1 MAPSNKSKTKGL
13 PVPPG
18 TPSVEQVGGGPE
30 HPKYMDPRVAK
41 TVELE
46 GKARE
51 ARLGL
56 TMIDLAADKWVFGM
70 WNDRDTTRSNVQKI
84 KDNFKTS
91 VKNRR
96 LESAVRLVVR
106 EATIDPSCL
115 VQENELGGAIPN
127 IQLRGELPERLPL
140 ASGRHRCTALREY
153 IEDTDE
159 KINSIK
165 SELSTLAKREH
176 VSSAHREKA
185 GKFKTTLI
193 DLKARRKIL
202 GPWLAEVYAEGMWS
216 INFSC
221 SSCHG

>member
-1 MAPSNKSKTKGL
+1 MAPTQAAKNKGKAM
-13 PVPPG
+13 
-18 TPSVEQVGGGPE
+18 PSAMTLVKKPE
-30 HPKYMDPRVAK
+30 HTVEYVDPRVAK

-56 TMIDLAADKWVFGM
+56 TMIDLADDMWVFGM

-84 KDNFKTS
+84 KENFKTS
-91 VKNRR
+91 VKSRR

-106 EATIDPSCL
+106 EASIDPSCL
-115 VQENELGGAIPN
+115 VQENDLGGAIPS

-159 KINSIK
+159 KINSMQR
-165 SELSTLAKREH
+165 ELSALAKRDH
-176 VSSAHREKA
+176 VSTAQREKA
-185 GKFKTTLI
+185 EKFKATLI
-193 DLKARRKIL
+193 DLKARRKSL

-221 SSCHG
+221 SSCQV